1 MPNIYLIH
9 PKHGA
14 KVAISQDEARSDVAN
29 GWKIYT
35 PGVQARLQAA
45 EARAEAE
52 QAVLEAPV
60 VNTLQPRRGR
70 LRKAVEPQ
78 EE

>member
-1 MPNIYLIH
+1 MLMPNIYLIH

-14 KVAISQDEARSDVAN
+14 KVAISQDEAATDMLN

-45 EARAEAE
+45 EQRMEA
-52 QAVLEAPV
+52 EAPV
-60 VNTLQPRRGR
+60 VNALPTRRGR
-70 LRKAVEPQ
+70 PRKAVESQ